1 MTLDAQLSGG
11 SDGKEALLENKE
23 LLTRNKKLPKVK
35 LRIAKFLIK
44 NTFKSSNH
52 RTMKNNFI
60 INMRVRQS
68 YPNFDQATD
77 FTEFVTK

>member
-11 SDGKEALLENKE
+11 SDGKEALLENKD

-35 LRIAKFLIK
+35 LRMAKFLIK

-52 RTMKNNFI
+52 RTMKNNCI
-60 INMRVRQS
+60 INIRQS
-68 YPNFDQATD
+68 YPNFDQTND
-77 FTEFVTK
+77 LTEFVTK